1 LKEEN
6 MPFLFFAVEGPEDPT
21 RFLPLMVV
29 LGLAFVVPFIL
40 ARFPRLPVVIGEIV
54 FGVLV
59 GPFVLGWV
67 REDVILTFMSDIGLA
82 FLMFLAGMEINF
94 DLLFSSQKSR
104 KDGPNLVLI
113 SLVIYGLTVVL
124 AFSGAFLLDSLGIQ
138 GDVWLLAFVLSATSL
153 GVLLP
158 ILKERGLLET
168 RYGQILFLS
177 AMLAD
182 FITVILLTV
191 YLITLD
197 KGFDPEIFTLTLLF
211 VLFLM
216 LFRLGPRMLR
226 VQRVSNLIERLS
238 SATVQ
243 IKVRGAIAILMA
255 FVVLAEFVDAEL
267 ILGAFLAGMIISL
280 LKRPEDSGL
289 VHNLEAFGFG
299 FFVPVFFIMVGVN
312 LDINSLLSSPQS
324 LISLPLILGIS
335 ILIKVL
341 PMAAVVRY
349 FGWKDAL
356 VGGFFLNTH
365 LSLEIAVAV
374 IGVRSELLSQATGTV
389 LIVFSLLTVLLMPL
403 LFNIFGPKAPEK
415 EMPYMLILGAS
426 DLGVHV
432 AQQLRAFG
440 DKVRFIACDAQERRL
455 LSEVGFEYDE
465 MEQLDD
471 LKASSVRAAL
481 VLQDE
486 DARNLELGRK
496 VRQTGIRAVI
506 SIVRDA
512 TRLPDF
518 EAQGIRTY
526 SPAMQ
531 RPTMISMM
539 ARNPDALDLLT
550 TASESRTIVEIEVT
564 RSGIV
569 GKAIRD
575 LKLPG
580 DLLVLTIRREGSLII
595 PRGGTTLGMGD
606 RVTVLGSYEDLNDV
620 RTLMG
625 G

>member
-1 LKEEN
+1 
-6 MPFLFFAVEGPEDPT
+6 MLFSYFSVEAPEDPT

-29 LGLAFVVPFIL
+29 LALAFVVPFIL

-54 FGVLV
+54 FGVIV
-59 GPFVLGWV
+59 GPYVLGWV
-67 REDVILTFMSDIGLA
+67 REDAILTFMSDIGLA

-94 DLLFSSQKSR
+94 DLLFSDR
-104 KDGPNLVLI
+104 KRKKNEPN
-113 SLVIYGLTVVL
+113 VVL
-124 AFSGAFLLDSLGIQ
+124 LSLTIYALTIVLAVSGAFLLRRIGVE
-138 GDVWLLAFVLSATSL
+138 GDAWLLAFVLSATSL

-168 RYGQILFLS
+168 RYGQVLFLS

-197 KGFDPEIFTLTLLF
+197 KGFDPEIFTIALLF

-226 VQRVSNLIERLS
+226 IKSVSSLIERLS

-243 IKVRGAIAILMA
+243 IKVRGAIAILMG

-324 LISLPLILGIS
+324 LLMLPIILGLS
-335 ILIKVL
+335 ILIKIL
-341 PMAAVVRY
+341 PMIAALRY
-349 FGWKDAL
+349 FGAKDL
-356 VGGFFLNTH
+356 LLGGLLLNTH

-389 LIVFSLLTVLLMPL
+389 LIVFSLLTVMLMPL
-403 LFNIFGPKAPEK
+403 LFNFFGRKATEK
-415 EMPYMLILGAS
+415 ESPYMLILGAS

-432 AQQLRAFG
+432 GQQLRAFG
-440 DKVRFIACDAQERRL
+440 DRVRFIACDSGEESLLAQE
-455 LSEVGFEYDE
+455 EFEYFG
-465 MEQLDD
+465 MEKLEELDV
-471 LKASSVRAAL
+471 SIVRSAL
-481 VLQDE
+481 VLQRNDGT
-486 DARNLELGRK
+486 NLELSKKLREFGFRD
-496 VRQTGIRAVI
+496 VI

-512 TRLPDF
+512 KNLPDF
-518 EAQGIRTY
+518 EEAGIRTY

-539 ARNPDALDLLT
+539 ARNPDALNLLT
-550 TASESRTIVEIEVT
+550 TASESRTIMELGVFRAGT
-564 RSGIV
+564 V

-580 DLLVLTIRREGSLII
+580 DLLVLAISRNGSLII
-595 PRGGTTLGMGD
+595 PRGGTTLDLYD
-606 RVTVLGSYEDLNDV
+606 RVTVLGSHEDLHDMKV
-620 RTLMG
+620 LLEG
-625 G
+625 

>member
-1 LKEEN
+1 
-6 MPFLFFAVEGPEDPT
+6 MLFSYFSVEAPEDPT

-29 LGLAFVVPFIL
+29 LALAFVVPFIL

-54 FGVLV
+54 FGVIV
-59 GPFVLGWV
+59 GPYVLGWV
-67 REDVILTFMSDIGLA
+67 REDAILTFMSDIGLA

-94 DLLFSSQKSR
+94 DLLFSDR
-104 KDGPNLVLI
+104 KRKKNEPN
-113 SLVIYGLTVVL
+113 VVL
-124 AFSGAFLLDSLGIQ
+124 LSLTIYALTIVLAVSGAFLLRRIGVE
-138 GDVWLLAFVLSATSL
+138 GDAWLLAFVLSATSL

-168 RYGQILFLS
+168 RYGQVLFLS

-197 KGFDPEIFTLTLLF
+197 KGFDPEIFTIALLF

-226 VQRVSNLIERLS
+226 IKSVSSLIERLS

-243 IKVRGAIAILMA
+243 IKVRGAIAILMG

-324 LISLPLILGIS
+324 LLMLPIILGFS

-341 PMAAVVRY
+341 PMIAALRY
-349 FGWKDAL
+349 FGAKDL
-356 VGGFFLNTH
+356 LLGGLLLNTH

-389 LIVFSLLTVLLMPL
+389 LIVFSLLTVMLMPL
-403 LFNIFGPKAPEK
+403 LFNFFGRKATEK
-415 EMPYMLILGAS
+415 ESPYMLILGAS

-432 AQQLRAFG
+432 GQQLRAFG
-440 DKVRFIACDAQERRL
+440 DRVRFIACDSGEESLLAQE
-455 LSEVGFEYDE
+455 EFEYFG
-465 MEQLDD
+465 MEKLEELDV
-471 LKASSVRAAL
+471 SIVRSAL
-481 VLQDE
+481 VLQRNDGT
-486 DARNLELGRK
+486 NLELSKKLREFGFRD
-496 VRQTGIRAVI
+496 VI

-512 TRLPDF
+512 KNLPDF
-518 EAQGIRTY
+518 EEAGIRTY

-539 ARNPDALDLLT
+539 ARNPDALNLLT
-550 TASESRTIVEIEVT
+550 TASESRTIMELGVFRAGT
-564 RSGIV
+564 V

-580 DLLVLTIRREGSLII
+580 DLLVLAISRNGSLII
-595 PRGGTTLGMGD
+595 PRGGTTLDLYD
-606 RVTVLGSYEDLNDV
+606 RVTVLGSHEDLHDMKV
-620 RTLMG
+620 LLEG
-625 G
+625 

>member
-1 LKEEN
+1 
-6 MPFLFFAVEGPEDPT
+6 MLFSSFSVEAPEDPT

-29 LGLAFVVPFIL
+29 LALAFVVPFIL

-54 FGVLV
+54 FGVIV
-59 GPFVLGWV
+59 GPYVLGWV
-67 REDVILTFMSDIGLA
+67 REDAILTFMSDIGLA

-94 DLLFSSQKSR
+94 DLLFSDR
-104 KDGPNLVLI
+104 KRKKNEPN
-113 SLVIYGLTVVL
+113 VVL
-124 AFSGAFLLDSLGIQ
+124 LSLTIYALTIVLAVSGAFLLRRIGVE
-138 GDVWLLAFVLSATSL
+138 GDAWLLAFVLSATSL

-168 RYGQILFLS
+168 RYGQVLFLS

-197 KGFDPEIFTLTLLF
+197 KGFDPEIFTIALLF

-226 VQRVSNLIERLS
+226 IKSVSSLIERLS

-243 IKVRGAIAILMA
+243 IKVRGAIAILMG

-324 LISLPLILGIS
+324 LLMLPIILGLS
-335 ILIKVL
+335 ILIKIL
-341 PMAAVVRY
+341 PMIAALRY
-349 FGWKDAL
+349 FGAKDL
-356 VGGFFLNTH
+356 LLGGLLLNTH

-389 LIVFSLLTVLLMPL
+389 LIVFSLLTVMLMPL
-403 LFNIFGPKAPEK
+403 LFNFFGRKATEK
-415 EMPYMLILGAS
+415 ESPYMLILGAS

-432 AQQLRAFG
+432 GQQLRAFG
-440 DKVRFIACDAQERRL
+440 DRVRFIACDSGEESLLAQE
-455 LSEVGFEYDE
+455 EFEYFG
-465 MEQLDD
+465 MEKLEELDV
-471 LKASSVRAAL
+471 SIVRSAL
-481 VLQDE
+481 VLQRNDGT
-486 DARNLELGRK
+486 NLELSKKLREFGFRD
-496 VRQTGIRAVI
+496 VI

-512 TRLPDF
+512 KNLPDF
-518 EAQGIRTY
+518 EEAGIRTY

-539 ARNPDALDLLT
+539 ARNPDALNLLT
-550 TASESRTIVEIEVT
+550 TASESRTIMELGVFRAGT
-564 RSGIV
+564 V

-580 DLLVLTIRREGSLII
+580 DLLVLAISRNGSLII
-595 PRGGTTLGMGD
+595 PRGGTTLDLYD
-606 RVTVLGSYEDLNDV
+606 RVTVLGSHEDLHDMKV
-620 RTLMG
+620 LLEG
-625 G
+625 

>member
-1 LKEEN
+1 
-6 MPFLFFAVEGPEDPT
+6 MLFSYFSVEAPEDPT

-29 LGLAFVVPFIL
+29 LALAFVVPFIL

-54 FGVLV
+54 FGVIV
-59 GPFVLGWV
+59 GPYVLGWV
-67 REDVILTFMSDIGLA
+67 REDAILTFMSDIGLA

-94 DLLFSSQKSR
+94 DLLFSDR
-104 KDGPNLVLI
+104 KRKKNEPN
-113 SLVIYGLTVVL
+113 VVL
-124 AFSGAFLLDSLGIQ
+124 LSLTIYALTIVLAVSGAFLLRRIGVE
-138 GDVWLLAFVLSATSL
+138 GDAWLLAFVLSATSL

-168 RYGQILFLS
+168 RYGQVLFLS

-197 KGFDPEIFTLTLLF
+197 KGFDPEIFTIALLF

-226 VQRVSNLIERLS
+226 IKSVSSLIERLS

-243 IKVRGAIAILMA
+243 IKVRGAIAILMG

-324 LISLPLILGIS
+324 LLMLPIILGLS
-335 ILIKVL
+335 ILIKIL
-341 PMAAVVRY
+341 PMIAALRY
-349 FGWKDAL
+349 FGAKDL
-356 VGGFFLNTH
+356 LLGGLLLNTH

-389 LIVFSLLTVLLMPL
+389 LIVFSLLTVMLMPL
-403 LFNIFGPKAPEK
+403 LFNFFGRKATEK
-415 EMPYMLILGAS
+415 ESPYMLILGAS

-432 AQQLRAFG
+432 GQQLRAFG
-440 DKVRFIACDAQERRL
+440 DRVRFIACDSGEESLLAQE
-455 LSEVGFEYDE
+455 EFEYFG
-465 MEQLDD
+465 MEKLEELDV
-471 LKASSVRAAL
+471 SIVRSAL
-481 VLQDE
+481 VLQRD
-486 DARNLELGRK
+486 DGTNLELSKKLREFGFRD
-496 VRQTGIRAVI
+496 VI

-512 TRLPDF
+512 KNLPDF
-518 EAQGIRTY
+518 EEAGIRTY

-539 ARNPDALDLLT
+539 ARNPDALNLLT
-550 TASESRTIVEIEVT
+550 TASESRTIMELGVFRAGT
-564 RSGIV
+564 V

-580 DLLVLTIRREGSLII
+580 DLLVLAISRNGSLII
-595 PRGGTTLGMGD
+595 PRGGTTLDLYD
-606 RVTVLGSYEDLNDV
+606 RVTVLGSHEDLHDIKV
-620 RTLMG
+620 LLEG
-625 G
+625 

>member
-1 LKEEN
+1 
-6 MPFLFFAVEGPEDPT
+6 MLFSYFSVEAPEDPT

-29 LGLAFVVPFIL
+29 LALAFVVPFIL

-54 FGVLV
+54 FGVIV
-59 GPFVLGWV
+59 GPYVLGWV
-67 REDVILTFMSDIGLA
+67 REDAILTFMSDIGLA

-94 DLLFSSQKSR
+94 DLLFSDR
-104 KDGPNLVLI
+104 KRKKNEPN
-113 SLVIYGLTVVL
+113 VVL
-124 AFSGAFLLDSLGIQ
+124 LSLTIYALTIVLAVSGAFLLRRIGVE
-138 GDVWLLAFVLSATSL
+138 GDAWLLAFVLSATSL

-168 RYGQILFLS
+168 RYGQVLFLS

-197 KGFDPEIFTLTLLF
+197 KGFDPEIFTIALLF

-226 VQRVSNLIERLS
+226 IKSVSSLIERLS

-243 IKVRGAIAILMA
+243 IKVRGAIAILMG

-324 LISLPLILGIS
+324 LLMLPIILGLS
-335 ILIKVL
+335 ILIKIL
-341 PMAAVVRY
+341 PMIAALRY
-349 FGWKDAL
+349 FGAKDL
-356 VGGFFLNTH
+356 LLGGLLLNTH

-389 LIVFSLLTVLLMPL
+389 LIVFSLLTVMLMPL
-403 LFNIFGPKAPEK
+403 LFNFFGRKATEK
-415 EMPYMLILGAS
+415 ESPYMLILGAS

-432 AQQLRAFG
+432 GQQLRAFG
-440 DKVRFIACDAQERRL
+440 DRVRFIACDSGEESLLAQE
-455 LSEVGFEYDE
+455 EFEYFG
-465 MEQLDD
+465 MEKLEELDV
-471 LKASSVRAAL
+471 SIVRSAL
-481 VLQDE
+481 VLQRNDGT
-486 DARNLELGRK
+486 NLELSKKLREFGFRD
-496 VRQTGIRAVI
+496 VI

-512 TRLPDF
+512 KNLPDF
-518 EAQGIRTY
+518 EEAGIRTY

-539 ARNPDALDLLT
+539 ARNPDALNLLT
-550 TASESRTIVEIEVT
+550 TASESRTIMELGVFRAGT
-564 RSGIV
+564 V

-580 DLLVLTIRREGSLII
+580 DLLVLAISRNGSLII
-595 PRGGTTLGMGD
+595 PRGGTTLDLYD
-606 RVTVLGSYEDLNDV
+606 RVTVLGSHEDLLDMKGLLEV
-620 RTLMG
+620 
-625 G
+625 

>member
-1 LKEEN
+1 
-6 MPFLFFAVEGPEDPT
+6 MLFSYFSVEAPEDPT

-29 LGLAFVVPFIL
+29 LALAFVVPFIL

-54 FGVLV
+54 FGVIV
-59 GPFVLGWV
+59 GPYVLGWV
-67 REDVILTFMSDIGLA
+67 REDAILTFMSDIGLA

-94 DLLFSSQKSR
+94 DLLFSDR
-104 KDGPNLVLI
+104 KRKKNEPN
-113 SLVIYGLTVVL
+113 VVL
-124 AFSGAFLLDSLGIQ
+124 LSLTIYALTIVLAVSGAFLLRRIGVE
-138 GDVWLLAFVLSATSL
+138 GDAWLLAFVLSATSL
-153 GVLLP
+153 GILLP

-168 RYGQILFLS
+168 RYGQVLFLS

-197 KGFDPEIFTLTLLF
+197 KGFDPEIFTIALLF

-226 VQRVSNLIERLS
+226 IKSVSSLIERLS

-243 IKVRGAIAILMA
+243 IKVRGAIAILMG

-324 LISLPLILGIS
+324 LLMLPIILGLS
-335 ILIKVL
+335 ILIKIL
-341 PMAAVVRY
+341 PMIAALRY
-349 FGWKDAL
+349 FGAKDL
-356 VGGFFLNTH
+356 LLGGLLLNTH

-389 LIVFSLLTVLLMPL
+389 LIVFSLLTVMLMPL
-403 LFNIFGPKAPEK
+403 LFNFFGRKATEK
-415 EMPYMLILGAS
+415 ESPYMLILGAS

-432 AQQLRAFG
+432 GQQLRAFG
-440 DKVRFIACDAQERRL
+440 DRVRFIACDSGEESLLAQE
-455 LSEVGFEYDE
+455 EFEYFG
-465 MEQLDD
+465 MEKLEELDV
-471 LKASSVRAAL
+471 SIVRSAL
-481 VLQDE
+481 VLQRD
-486 DARNLELGRK
+486 DGTNLELSKKLREFGFRD
-496 VRQTGIRAVI
+496 VI

-512 TRLPDF
+512 KNLPDF
-518 EAQGIRTY
+518 EEAGIRTY

-539 ARNPDALDLLT
+539 ARNPDALNLLT
-550 TASESRTIVEIEVT
+550 TASESRTIMELGVFRAGT
-564 RSGIV
+564 V

-580 DLLVLTIRREGSLII
+580 DLLVLAISRNGSLII
-595 PRGGTTLGMGD
+595 PRGGTTLDLYD
-606 RVTVLGSYEDLNDV
+606 RVTVLGSHEDLHDMKV
-620 RTLMG
+620 LLEG
-625 G
+625 

>member
-1 LKEEN
+1 
-6 MPFLFFAVEGPEDPT
+6 MLFSTFSVEAPEDPT

-29 LGLAFVVPFIL
+29 LALAFVVPFIL

-54 FGVLV
+54 FGVIV
-59 GPFVLGWV
+59 GPYVLGWV
-67 REDVILTFMSDIGLA
+67 REDAILTFMSDIGLA

-94 DLLFSSQKSR
+94 DLLFSDR
-104 KDGPNLVLI
+104 KRKKNEPN
-113 SLVIYGLTVVL
+113 VVL
-124 AFSGAFLLDSLGIQ
+124 LSLTIYALTIVLAVSGAFLLRRIGVE
-138 GDVWLLAFVLSATSL
+138 GDAWLLAFVLSATSL

-168 RYGQILFLS
+168 RYGQVLFLS

-197 KGFDPEIFTLTLLF
+197 KGFDPEIFTIALLF

-226 VQRVSNLIERLS
+226 IKSVSSLIERLS

-243 IKVRGAIAILMA
+243 IKVRGAIAILMG

-324 LISLPLILGIS
+324 LLMLPIILGLS
-335 ILIKVL
+335 ILIKIL
-341 PMAAVVRY
+341 PMIAALRY
-349 FGWKDAL
+349 FGAKDL
-356 VGGFFLNTH
+356 LLGGLLLNTH

-389 LIVFSLLTVLLMPL
+389 LIVFSLLTVMLMPL
-403 LFNIFGPKAPEK
+403 LFNFFGRKATEK
-415 EMPYMLILGAS
+415 ESPYMLILGAS

-432 AQQLRAFG
+432 GQQLRAFG
-440 DKVRFIACDAQERRL
+440 DRVRFIACDSGEASLLAQE
-455 LSEVGFEYDE
+455 EFEYFG
-465 MEQLDD
+465 MEKLEELDV
-471 LKASSVRAAL
+471 SIVRSAL
-481 VLQDE
+481 VLQRD
-486 DARNLELGRK
+486 DGTNLELSKKLREFGFRD
-496 VRQTGIRAVI
+496 VI

-512 TRLPDF
+512 KNLPDF
-518 EAQGIRTY
+518 EEAGIRTY

-539 ARNPDALDLLT
+539 ARNPDALNLLT
-550 TASESRTIVEIEVT
+550 TASESRTIMELGVFRAGT
-564 RSGIV
+564 V

-580 DLLVLTIRREGSLII
+580 DLLVLAISRNGSLII
-595 PRGGTTLGMGD
+595 PRGGTTLDLYD
-606 RVTVLGSYEDLNDV
+606 RVTVLGSHEDLHDMKV
-620 RTLMG
+620 LLEG
-625 G
+625 

>member
-1 LKEEN
+1 
-6 MPFLFFAVEGPEDPT
+6 MLFSYFSVEAPEDPT

-29 LGLAFVVPFIL
+29 LALAFVVPFIL

-54 FGVLV
+54 FGVIV
-59 GPFVLGWV
+59 GPYVLGWV
-67 REDVILTFMSDIGLA
+67 REDAILTFMSDIGLA

-94 DLLFSSQKSR
+94 DLLFSDR
-104 KDGPNLVLI
+104 KRKKNEPN
-113 SLVIYGLTVVL
+113 VVL
-124 AFSGAFLLDSLGIQ
+124 LSLTIYALTIVLAVSGAFLLRRIGVE
-138 GDVWLLAFVLSATSL
+138 GDAWLLAFVLSATSL

-168 RYGQILFLS
+168 RYGQVLFLS

-197 KGFDPEIFTLTLLF
+197 KGFDPEIFTIALLF

-226 VQRVSNLIERLS
+226 IKSVSSLIERLS

-243 IKVRGAIAILMA
+243 IKVRGAIAILMG

-324 LISLPLILGIS
+324 LLMLPIILGLS
-335 ILIKVL
+335 ILIKIL
-341 PMAAVVRY
+341 PMIAALRY
-349 FGWKDAL
+349 FGAKDL
-356 VGGFFLNTH
+356 LLGGLLLNTH

-389 LIVFSLLTVLLMPL
+389 LIVFSLLTVMLMPL
-403 LFNIFGPKAPEK
+403 LFNFFGRKATEK
-415 EMPYMLILGAS
+415 ESPYMLILGAS

-432 AQQLRAFG
+432 GQQLRAFG
-440 DKVRFIACDAQERRL
+440 DRVRFIACDSGEESLLAQE
-455 LSEVGFEYDE
+455 EFEYFG
-465 MEQLDD
+465 MEKLEELDV
-471 LKASSVRAAL
+471 SIVRSAL
-481 VLQDE
+481 VLQRD
-486 DARNLELGRK
+486 DGTNLELSKKLREFGFRD
-496 VRQTGIRAVI
+496 VI

-512 TRLPDF
+512 KNLPDF
-518 EAQGIRTY
+518 EEAGIRTY

-539 ARNPDALDLLT
+539 ARNPDALNLLT
-550 TASESRTIVEIEVT
+550 TASESRTIMELGVFRAGT
-564 RSGIV
+564 V

-580 DLLVLTIRREGSLII
+580 DLLVLAISRNGSLII
-595 PRGGTTLGMGD
+595 PRGGTTLDLYD
-606 RVTVLGSYEDLNDV
+606 RVTVLGSHEDLHDMKV
-620 RTLMG
+620 LLEG
-625 G
+625 

>member
-1 LKEEN
+1 
-6 MPFLFFAVEGPEDPT
+6 MLFSSFSVEAPEDPT

-29 LGLAFVVPFIL
+29 LALAFVVPFIL

-54 FGVLV
+54 FGVIV
-59 GPFVLGWV
+59 GPYVLGWV
-67 REDVILTFMSDIGLA
+67 REDAILTFMSDIGLA

-94 DLLFSSQKSR
+94 DLLFSDR
-104 KDGPNLVLI
+104 KRKKNEPN
-113 SLVIYGLTVVL
+113 VVL
-124 AFSGAFLLDSLGIQ
+124 LSLTIYALTIVLAVSGAFLLRRIGVE
-138 GDVWLLAFVLSATSL
+138 GDAWLLAFVLSATSL

-168 RYGQILFLS
+168 RYGQVLFLS

-197 KGFDPEIFTLTLLF
+197 KGFDPEIFTIALLF

-226 VQRVSNLIERLS
+226 IKSVSSLIERLS

-243 IKVRGAIAILMA
+243 IKVRGAIAILMG

-324 LISLPLILGIS
+324 LLMLPIILGFS

-341 PMAAVVRY
+341 PMIAALRY
-349 FGWKDAL
+349 FGAKDL
-356 VGGFFLNTH
+356 LLGGLLLNTH

-389 LIVFSLLTVLLMPL
+389 LIVFSLLTVMLMPL
-403 LFNIFGPKAPEK
+403 LFNFFGRKATEK
-415 EMPYMLILGAS
+415 ESPYMLILGAS

-432 AQQLRAFG
+432 GQQLRAFG
-440 DKVRFIACDAQERRL
+440 DRVRFIACDSGEESLLAQE
-455 LSEVGFEYDE
+455 EFEYFG
-465 MEQLDD
+465 MEKLEELDV
-471 LKASSVRAAL
+471 SIVRSAL
-481 VLQDE
+481 VLQRNDGT
-486 DARNLELGRK
+486 NLELSKKLREFGFRD
-496 VRQTGIRAVI
+496 VI

-512 TRLPDF
+512 KNLPDF
-518 EAQGIRTY
+518 EEAGIRTY

-539 ARNPDALDLLT
+539 ARNPDALNLLT
-550 TASESRTIVEIEVT
+550 TASESRTIMELGVFRAGT
-564 RSGIV
+564 V

-580 DLLVLTIRREGSLII
+580 DLLVLAISRNGSLII
-595 PRGGTTLGMGD
+595 PRGGTTLDLYD
-606 RVTVLGSYEDLNDV
+606 RVTVLGSHEDLHDMKV
-620 RTLMG
+620 LLEG
-625 G
+625 

>member
-1 LKEEN
+1 
-6 MPFLFFAVEGPEDPT
+6 MLFSSFSVEAPEDPT

-29 LGLAFVVPFIL
+29 LALAFVVPFIL

-54 FGVLV
+54 FGVIV
-59 GPFVLGWV
+59 GPYVLGWV
-67 REDVILTFMSDIGLA
+67 REDAILTFMSDIGLA

-94 DLLFSSQKSR
+94 DLLFSDR
-104 KDGPNLVLI
+104 KRKKNEPN
-113 SLVIYGLTVVL
+113 VVL
-124 AFSGAFLLDSLGIQ
+124 LSLTIYALTIVLAVSGAFLLRRIGVE
-138 GDVWLLAFVLSATSL
+138 GDAWLLAFVLSATSL

-168 RYGQILFLS
+168 RYGQVLFLS

-197 KGFDPEIFTLTLLF
+197 KGFDPEIFTIALLF

-226 VQRVSNLIERLS
+226 IKSVSSLIERLS

-243 IKVRGAIAILMA
+243 IKVRGAIAILMG

-324 LISLPLILGIS
+324 LLMLPIILGLS
-335 ILIKVL
+335 ILIKIL
-341 PMAAVVRY
+341 PMIAALRY
-349 FGWKDAL
+349 FGAKDL
-356 VGGFFLNTH
+356 LLGGLLLNTH

-389 LIVFSLLTVLLMPL
+389 LIVFSLLTVMLMPL
-403 LFNIFGPKAPEK
+403 LFNFFGRKATEK
-415 EMPYMLILGAS
+415 ESPYMLILGAS

-432 AQQLRAFG
+432 GQQLRAFG
-440 DKVRFIACDAQERRL
+440 DRVRFIACDSGEESLLAQE
-455 LSEVGFEYDE
+455 EFEYFG
-465 MEQLDD
+465 MEKLEELDV
-471 LKASSVRAAL
+471 SIVRSAL
-481 VLQDE
+481 VLQRD
-486 DARNLELGRK
+486 DGTNLELSKKLREFGFRD
-496 VRQTGIRAVI
+496 VI

-512 TRLPDF
+512 KNLPDF
-518 EAQGIRTY
+518 EEAGIRTY

-539 ARNPDALDLLT
+539 ARNPDALNLLT
-550 TASESRTIVEIEVT
+550 TASESRTIMELGVFRAGT
-564 RSGIV
+564 V

-580 DLLVLTIRREGSLII
+580 DLLVLAISRNGSLII
-595 PRGGTTLGMGD
+595 PRGGTTLDLYD
-606 RVTVLGSYEDLNDV
+606 RVTVLGSHEDLHDMKV
-620 RTLMG
+620 LLEG
-625 G
+625 